1 MPPTKGNSVIPVFSD
16 PNFRE
21 QLVELYKMYYTL
33 FFEKFQIYETYFEL
47 PYIKLLRR

>member
-33 FFEKFQIYETYFEL
+33 FFDENQIHITFVT
-47 PYIKLLRR
+47 